1 MHTGSLHTYTSSLKS
16 SCCIISSMYKLTGS
30 SMKAKVIP
38 NDAQY
43 ARALFQ
49 LCPSVKSLSCEDGAP
64 SVKGTPPLA
73 SSLG

>member
-1 MHTGSLHTYTSSLKS
+1 MPMGSLHTYTSSWKS
-16 SCCIISSMYKLTGS
+16 SYCILSSMYKLAGS

-49 LCPSVKSLSCEDGAP
+49 LSPSVKSLSCEDGAP
-64 SVKGTPPLA
+64 SVKRTPL
-73 SSLG
+73 